1 MTLAA
6 GESKTFTYSGSVSLL
21 AVDDQINT
29 VVLTTPTGPISD
41 NTVHPVAVVDEI
53 EDEVAIEA
61 EEEIAATGAG
71 NVGNLVGAALLAM
84 FAGGLMVTFGRRRR
98 NEG

>member
-1 MTLAA
+1 M
-6 GESKTFTYSGSVSLL
+6 KTFTYQGVVDLDAVSRRPS
-21 AVDDQINT
+21 ANT
-29 VVLTTPTGPISD
+29 VTFAGLSD
-41 NTVHPVAVVDEI
+41 QTIHRSKAVVEEIEEEVAV
-53 EDEVAIEA
+53 EA

>member
-1 MTLAA
+1 MRRSTDGQIL
-6 GESKTFTYSGSVSLL
+6 ENVVTFQGLEDRT
-21 AVDDQINT
+21 QT
-29 VVLTTPTGPISD
+29 
-41 NTVHPVAVVDEI
+41 PVALPVVVAEI
-53 EDEVAIEA
+53 EEEVAIAAE

-84 FAGGLMVTFGRRRR
+84 LAGGLMVTFGRRRR